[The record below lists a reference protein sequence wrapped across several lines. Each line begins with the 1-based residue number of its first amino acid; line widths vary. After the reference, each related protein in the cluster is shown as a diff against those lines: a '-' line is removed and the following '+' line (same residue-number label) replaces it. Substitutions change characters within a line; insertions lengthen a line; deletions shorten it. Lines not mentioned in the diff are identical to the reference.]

1 MKEMLTI
8 NNLTKSF
15 GKKTVLKG
23 IDFKISEGEIVG
35 LVGANGAGKTT
46 IMKSI
51 LGLASYQAGEITI
64 DGKMVSTTSHQA
76 LEEVGA
82 LIEYPG
88 IYPFLSG
95 YDHLK
100 LFSENNT
107 KEELDEIVADL
118 HMTDYI
124 NRKAKSYSLGMK
136 QKLGIAL
143 ALLNRPRLII
153 LDEPMNGLDPQ
164 ATRDVRELVLKL
176 SKKGTSFLIS
186 SHILGELEKIVDH
199 FIILNKGKIIQAMS
213 VEELN
218 AGHSHYVMLTTT
230 DNEKAKEVLT
240 AAKYELQVDRSV
252 KIKMSE
258 NADLANIIQVLYDN
272 KIQINDVRHQEND
285 MEESLLNLLD
295 QKDGG
300 KA

>member
-1 MKEMLTI
+1 MLTI
-8 NNLTKSF
+8 NNLTKNF

-51 LGLASYQAGEITI
+51 LGLVSYQTGEITI
-64 DGKMVSTTSHQA
+64 DGKIVSTTSHQA

-100 LFSENNT
+100 LFSEKNT

-118 HMTDYI
+118 HMTSYI

-143 ALLNRPRLII
+143 AILNRPRLII

-176 SKKGTSFLIS
+176 SKRGTSFLIS

-199 FIILNKGKIIQAMS
+199 FIILNKGKIIQVMS
-213 VEELN
+213 AEELN
-218 AGHSHYVMLTTT
+218 EGHNHYVLLTTT
-230 DNEKAKEVLT
+230 ENEKAKEILK
-240 AAKYELQVDRSV
+240 AANYELQVDRSV
-252 KIKMSE
+252 KIKMNDE
-258 NADLANIIQVLYDN
+258 DNLAAIIQVLYDN

>member
-1 MKEMLTI
+1 MLTI
-8 NNLTKSF
+8 NNLTKNF

-51 LGLASYQAGEITI
+51 LGLSSYQTGEITI
-64 DGKMVSTTSHQA
+64 DGKMVATTSHQA

-218 AGHSHYVMLTTT
+218 AGHNHYVMLTTT

-258 NADLANIIQVLYDN
+258 DADLANIIQVLYDN

>member
-15 GKKTVLKG
+15 GKKVVLKG
-23 IDFKISEGEIVG
+23 INFTIAEGEIVG

-51 LGLASYQAGEITI
+51 LGLSNYQTGEITI
-64 DGKMVSTTSHQA
+64 DGKIVSTTSHQG

-100 LFSENNT
+100 LFSEINT

-176 SKKGTSFLIS
+176 SKRGTAFLIS

-199 FIILNKGKIIQAMS
+199 FIILNEGKIMKAMS
-213 VEELN
+213 TTEL
-218 AGHSHYVMLTTT
+218 SDSSKRYVLLETTS
-230 DNEKAKEVLT
+230 NEQAKVLLKA
-240 AAKYELQVDRSV
+240 ANYELAVDQTV
-252 KIKMSE
+252 KVKVDE
-258 NADLANIIQVLYDN
+258 QDTLANIIQVLYDN
-272 KIQINDVRHQEND
+272 KIQINDVRHQEHD

-295 QKDGG
+295 SNDGG

>member
-1 MKEMLTI
+1 MLTI

-15 GKKTVLKG
+15 GKKVVLKG
-23 IDFKISEGEIVG
+23 INFTIAEGEIVG

-51 LGLASYQAGEITI
+51 LGLSNYQTGEITI
-64 DGKMVSTTSHQA
+64 DGKIVSTTSHQG

-100 LFSENNT
+100 LFSEINT

-176 SKKGTSFLIS
+176 SKRGTAFLIS

-199 FIILNKGKIIQAMS
+199 FIILNEGKIMKAMS
-213 VEELN
+213 TTEL
-218 AGHSHYVMLTTT
+218 SDSSKRYVLLETTS
-230 DNEKAKEVLT
+230 NEQAKVLLKA
-240 AAKYELQVDRSV
+240 ANYELAVDQTV
-252 KIKMSE
+252 KVKVDE
-258 NADLANIIQVLYDN
+258 QDTLANIIQVLYDN
-272 KIQINDVRHQEND
+272 KIQINDVRHQEHD

-295 QKDGG
+295 SNDGG

>member
-1 MKEMLTI
+1 MLTI
-8 NNLTKSF
+8 NNLTKNF

-51 LGLASYQAGEITI
+51 LGLVSYQTGEITI
-64 DGKMVSTTSHQA
+64 DGKIVSTTSHQA

-100 LFSENNT
+100 LFSEKNT

-118 HMTDYI
+118 HMTSYI

-143 ALLNRPRLII
+143 AILNRPRLII

-176 SKKGTSFLIS
+176 SKRGTSFLIS

-213 VEELN
+213 AEELN
-218 AGHSHYVMLTTT
+218 EGHNHYVLLTTT
-230 DNEKAKEVLT
+230 ENEKAKEILK
-240 AAKYELQVDRSV
+240 AANYELQVDRSV
-252 KIKMSE
+252 KIKMNDE
-258 NADLANIIQVLYDN
+258 DNLAAIIQVLYDN

>member
-1 MKEMLTI
+1 MLTI

-15 GKKTVLKG
+15 GKKVVLKG
-23 IDFKISEGEIVG
+23 INFTIAEGEIVG

-51 LGLASYQAGEITI
+51 LGLSNYQTGEITI
-64 DGKMVSTTSHQA
+64 DGKIVSTTSHQG

-100 LFSENNT
+100 LFSEINT

-176 SKKGTSFLIS
+176 SKRGTAFLIS

-199 FIILNKGKIIQAMS
+199 FIILNEGKIMKAMS
-213 VEELN
+213 TTEL
-218 AGHSHYVMLTTT
+218 SDSSKQYVLLETTS
-230 DNEKAKEVLT
+230 NEQAKVLLKA
-240 AAKYELQVDRSV
+240 ANYELAVDQTV
-252 KIKMSE
+252 KVKVDE
-258 NADLANIIQVLYDN
+258 QDTLANIIQVLYDN
-272 KIQINDVRHQEND
+272 KIQINDVRHQEHD

-295 QKDGG
+295 SNDGG